1 MDKQDIQD
9 FVFRLLILSIL
20 SIHVNNGPHSKLCI
34 NTRAGERL
42 PSPYAIDV
50 KIGDVMHESKDIQ
63 EPHNHH
69 NNDDSI
75 QDRFNGARHRN
86 KAVDEPEKNAH
97 HDQGN

>member
-1 MDKQDIQD
+1 M
-9 FVFRLLILSIL
+9 
-20 SIHVNNGPHSKLCI
+20 
-34 NTRAGERL
+34 
-42 PSPYAIDV
+42 DV

-69 NNDDSI
+69 NDHDSI